1 LICWIS
7 MRFVPIYKDT
17 KKLTFCHIESLI
29 SMGISSQEIKMGFKR
44 LNVNKL
50 LGFIAVFWLDLKS
63 QHGAR

>member
-1 LICWIS
+1 
-7 MRFVPIYKDT
+7 
-17 KKLTFCHIESLI
+17 
-29 SMGISSQEIKMGFKR
+29 MGISSQETKMGFKR